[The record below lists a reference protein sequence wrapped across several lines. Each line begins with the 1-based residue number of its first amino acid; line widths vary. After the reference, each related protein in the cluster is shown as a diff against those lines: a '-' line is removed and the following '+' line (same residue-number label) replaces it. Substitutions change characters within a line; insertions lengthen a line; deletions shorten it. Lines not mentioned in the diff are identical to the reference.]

1 MRNFKIS
8 TAFAKEIRK
17 TRQAVIEVARS
28 AYFLRPKEF
37 LSYETNGSFVQKE
50 KKIVKISTTLAKG
63 RNLLPFFLFCRY

>member
-8 TAFAKEIRK
+8 TAFAKEIKK

-37 LSYETNGSFVQKE
+37 LSYETNGSSVQKRTKNSE
-50 KKIVKISTTLAKG
+50 KISTRLKKS
-63 RNLLPFFLFCRY
+63 R